1 MKRENKLYFIIIDKR
16 GNKYLRTYNP
26 ALAKAIA
33 FTTEQYYFMFDST
46 EEGKEGKKVYSF
58 EWNPRLQD
66 ITEELVRLHEESLK
80 MKKGDR

>member
-58 EWNPRLQD
+58 EYSERLES
-66 ITEELVRLHEESLK
+66 IVKMLVELHNESLK
-80 MKKGDR
+80 MKKTH